1 MSLEEFTMK
10 RVRRQFTVEF
20 KKNAVSLVVDEKRS
34 VSESRQKSQYFIKN
48 FKYLVTPI

>member
-20 KKNAVSLVVDEKRS
+20 KKNAVSLV
-34 VSESRQKSQYFIKN
+34 N
-48 FKYLVTPI
+48 FKYLVTSI

>member
-20 KKNAVSLVVDEKRS
+20 KKNAVSLVMDA
-34 VSESRQKSQYFIKN
+34 N
-48 FKYLVTPI
+48 GCHHG